1 MKHWIMGLAALMMI
15 AVPSLAVAALD
26 GPKAKTIDELAAMFD
41 ASRCKGCH
49 GEVYDQWAISHHAR
63 SQMGVH
69 GGLKDTPL
77 AMAGATPWSPE
88 HPSQATLD
96 TFPCF
101 KCHLPQA
108 LTHAEDSVA
117 AEYAQAL
124 VDQDRDKVGKLKIT
138 CIVCHNNKAIIHR
151 LQEGNPE
158 PHVLYGTRNIP
169 NHPDP
174 VFTEIRQSPVM
185 SEPLFCGQCHGVG
198 VNLEFE
204 NPVQCATIYGSYQ
217 HAYIPGGGTQSCQDC
232 HLYPKHNGF
241 ADHRM
246 LPDWNDTELMSQR
259 LAQSISLDMQAM
271 GYEWLRGSGDR
282 PSRLVVETKI
292 DSTAGHRVPDG

>member
-1 MKHWIMGLAALMMI
+1 MKRWILCLAALAI
-15 AVPSLAVAALD
+15 ALPSMAGAVQ
-26 GPKAKTIDELAAMFD
+26 KAKTIDELAEMFD
-41 ASRCKGCH
+41 ATRCRACH
-49 GEVYDQWAISHHAR
+49 TQIYDQWEISHHAR

-77 AMAGATPWSPE
+77 AVKGATPWSPDD
-88 HPSQATLD
+88 PSKATIA

-117 AEYAQAL
+117 VEYAKAL
-124 VDQDRDKVGKLKIT
+124 LAKDSATVGKLKIT
-138 CIVCHNNKAIIHR
+138 CITCHNNKAIIHR
-151 LQEGNPE
+151 LQEGSPE
-158 PHVLYGTRNIP
+158 PNVLYGSKDVP

-174 VFTEIRQSPVM
+174 VFTSIKRSAVLK
-185 SEPLFCGQCHGVG
+185 EPLFCGQCHGVG

-204 NPVQCATIYGSYQ
+204 NPVQCATLYGSYQ
-217 HAYIPGGGTQSCQDC
+217 HAYIPGGGTSTCQEC
-232 HLYPKHNGF
+232 HLYPKQDGY

-246 LPDWNDTELMSQR
+246 LPDWNNTEMMSER
-259 LAQSISLDMQAM
+259 LAKSLAMDIQTM
-271 GYEWLRGSGDR
+271 GYEWLQKGGTRV
-282 PSRLVVETKI
+282 PKVVVNTKI